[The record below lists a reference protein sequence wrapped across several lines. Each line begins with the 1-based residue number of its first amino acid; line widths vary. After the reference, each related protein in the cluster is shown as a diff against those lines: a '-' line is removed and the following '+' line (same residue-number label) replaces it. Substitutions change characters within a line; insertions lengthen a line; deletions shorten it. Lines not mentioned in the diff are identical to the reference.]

1 MKALV
6 LFLATAASL
15 SANAALESHYGKV
28 KSRGFTH
35 TCSLTNRSGSTL
47 DFKYV
52 VFTFEGHGDSNDYDV
67 QERIDKRVQP
77 GDSVSASVSQSVA
90 TGARYCR
97 FLAR

>member
-15 SANAALESHYGKV
+15 SANAGLESHYGKV

-77 GDSVSASVSQSVA
+77 GDSVSASVSQSTA
-90 TGARYCR
+90 TAARYCR